1 MNLQAADQENEQRR
15 RLEAAAAEALNTSEE
30 IIKRN
35 KLNQKKQQVCRTSL
49 MLYCYVYKRR
59 LELANEI
66 NAREVFIFL
75 NLYSM
80 LYLKYEFK
88 NIFFYFN
95 VCISCMFR
103 AFFFIYNCKIF
114 RYNTIFIYNYII
126 IKITYCSY
134 LLT

>member
-88 NIFFYFN
+88 NILF
-95 VCISCMFR
+95 
-103 AFFFIYNCKIF
+103 
-114 RYNTIFIYNYII
+114 
-126 IKITYCSY
+126 
-134 LLT
+134 